1 MAISDRTKRLLWSR
15 SGGYCQ
21 NPACNREVF
30 AFFESGDVSTLGELA
45 HIISQ
50 SERGPRGKDSLGRGE
65 RDEYE
70 NIILLCPI
78 CHTLVDKNPE
88 QYPAGTLHQWK
99 RHHEEKIRQ
108 VFVVPICDTRDSLAT
123 TVHKL
128 LRRNGAIFRQ
138 YGPHSQH
145 STNPLTDAVEAWR
158 RHVFADIIPNNRRMA
173 NLLGANEHLLNEKEK
188 ELLEKFL
195 LHQEAF
201 EYNHVSGDKTSAAPV
216 FPNEMN
222 TILQEQPDA

>member
-45 HIISQ
+45 HIIGQ
-50 SERGPRGKDSLGRGE
+50 SEHGPRGKDSLGREE

-70 NIILLCPI
+70 NIILLCPT

-88 QYPAGTLHQWK
+88 QYPADTLHMWK

-108 VFVVPICDTRDSLAT
+108 VFVVPICSTRDSLAT
-123 TVHKL
+123 VVHKL
-128 LRRNGAIFRQ
+128 LRRNEAIFRH

-145 STNPLTDAVEAWR
+145 SANRENLRRSAIRAFDVRFDVCLLTEAEARNNSFLEDERAVL
-158 RHVFADIIPNNRRMA
+158 IY
-173 NLLGANEHLLNEKEK
+173 G
-188 ELLEKFL
+188 
-195 LHQEAF
+195 
-201 EYNHVSGDKTSAAPV
+201 
-216 FPNEMN
+216 
-222 TILQEQPDA
+222 